1 MCNRIPYKTIVAC
14 KLGDE
19 EALMTILKHYEPLI
33 IESSKKKIVDGN
45 GMTTYVVD
53 EDVKAYIISEL
64 TMAIMMKYDPTRIP
78 RNRRAPGIIECPKE
92 I

>member
-33 IESSKKKIVDGN
+33 IESSKKKIVDGS

-78 RNRRAPGIIECPKE
+78 RNRRAPGITKCPMP
-92 I
+92 

>member
-1 MCNRIPYKTIVAC
+1 MCDRIPYKTIIAC

-19 EALMTILKHYEPLI
+19 EALKTILKHYEPLI
-33 IESSKKKIVDGN
+33 IEASKKKKVDGN
-45 GMTTYVVD
+45 GITTYVVD

-78 RNRRAPGIIECPKE
+78 RKRKM
-92 I
+92 

>member
-19 EALMTILKHYEPLI
+19 EALLTILKHYEPLI
-33 IESSKKKIVDGN
+33 IESSKKKIVDGS

-78 RNRRAPGIIECPKE
+78 RNRRAPGITECPMP
-92 I
+92 

>member
-33 IESSKKKIVDGN
+33 IESSKKKIVDGS

-78 RNRRAPGIIECPKE
+78 RNRRAPGITECPMP
-92 I
+92 

>member
-19 EALMTILKHYEPLI
+19 EALMKILKHYEPLI
-33 IESSKKKIVDGN
+33 IESSKKKIVDGS

-78 RNRRAPGIIECPKE
+78 RNKRTSGISDYPSP
-92 I
+92 

>member
-33 IESSKKKIVDGN
+33 IESSKKKIVDGS

-64 TMAIMMKYDPTRIP
+64 TMAIMMKYDPTKIP
-78 RNRRAPGIIECPKE
+78 RNRRAPGITECPTP
-92 I
+92 

>member
-19 EALMTILKHYEPLI
+19 EALMTILKHYEPVI
-33 IESSKKKIVDGN
+33 IDASKKKVVDNN
-45 GMTTYVVD
+45 GITSYVVD

-78 RNRRAPGIIECPKE
+78 RERKH
-92 I
+92 

>member
-19 EALMTILKHYEPLI
+19 EALMKILKHYEPLI
-33 IESSKKKIVDGN
+33 IESSKKKIVDGS

-78 RNRRAPGIIECPKE
+78 RNGRASGIIECPKE
-92 I
+92 T

>member
-19 EALMTILKHYEPLI
+19 EALLTILKHYEPLI
-33 IESSKKKIVDGN
+33 IESSKKKIVDGS

-78 RNRRAPGIIECPKE
+78 RNRRAPGITECP
-92 I
+92 IP

>member
-33 IESSKKKIVDGN
+33 IESSKKKIVDGS

-53 EDVKAYIISEL
+53 EDVKASIISEL

-78 RNRRAPGIIECPKE
+78 RNRRALGINEYPMP
-92 I
+92 

>member
-1 MCNRIPYKTIVAC
+1 MNNRIQYDTIIAC

-19 EALMTILKHYEPLI
+19 EALKEILKHYEPLI
-33 IESSKKKIVDGN
+33 LDASKKKMVDRK
-45 GMTTYVVD
+45 GMTTYVAD

-78 RNRRAPGIIECPKE
+78 RERRH
-92 I
+92 

>member
-19 EALMTILKHYEPLI
+19 EALKTILKHYEPLI
-33 IESSKKKIVDGN
+33 IESSKKKIVDGS

-78 RNRRAPGIIECPKE
+78 RNRKTPGFTENPMP
-92 I
+92 